1 VSRRGRIFVV
11 VGLGAALG
19 VAAVVTASVV
29 AAGSSR
35 SSARITEPASSFAG
49 IPQHGTVL
57 GSPRAPVTLVEFA
70 DLQCP
75 YCGEFARVAL
85 PTLVRDYVRTG
96 KVRIVFQGLEFLGA
110 DSDAALRSVLA
121 AARQGRGWQMLDG
134 LFRRQGLENS
144 GWVTDP
150 LLRTV
155 AGEVGGLDAARM
167 QRDAARVDADIAAA
181 ATLATRAHVDST
193 PSFLV
198 GRTGGSLRH
207 VVLTELSAD
216 ALRPALDE
224 LLAG

>member
-155 AGEVGGLDAARM
+155 RSAGSTPPGCS
-167 QRDAARVDADIAAA
+167 
-181 ATLATRAHVDST
+181 ATRHAST
-193 PSFLV
+193 PTSPPPPRSPRAHTSTRRRRSSSAGPV
-198 GRTGGSLRH
+198 GRSGTSC
-207 VVLTELSAD
+207 
-216 ALRPALDE
+216 
-224 LLAG
+224 